1 MSRIVI
7 IEEPATYAVWIGL
20 EDSSSVIA
28 PPEGFSFVIGVGMTR
43 DEAVAA
49 AVQDLEAAIET
60 LQAPVLGEA

>member
-20 EDSSSVIA
+20 EDDVCA